1 MLPAVALVGRPNVG
15 KSTLFNRLTG
25 TRDAL
30 VADFPGLTR
39 DRRYGIAAFDD
50 DRRFIVIDTG
60 GLSLG
65 AAGEIPALV
74 AEQVD
79 LAIEEANAVVLVV
92 DHKTGVTGE
101 DIRIAERLRRETDK
115 VAAIAVNKAEG
126 VPSEIAA
133 AEFHELGLGV
143 PVGVSAL
150 HGNGVEELIETVV
163 APLLA
168 SGAATAAEAAALTEE
183 HGPKLAVIGRPN
195 VGKSTLINRLLGANR
210 LITSEEPGTTRD
222 SILVPCERDGR
233 KFVLVDTAGVRR
245 RARVSEAV
253 EKYSVVQTLQAI
265 EDAGAVI
272 AVLDAREGVTEQ
284 DLHVIGI
291 AAERGRALVIAVN
304 KWDGLT
310 SGERREV
317 ERQVDRRL
325 DFVQFA
331 TVHYTSALHGSG
343 IAEVIDAALK
353 AYRSAGAEF
362 TTPRLNRVLEDATL
376 ANPPPLVRGRQVR
389 LRYAHQGGR
398 YPPLIVVHGGQAER
412 LPDHYKRYLEN
423 SFRAA
428 LRLTGTPVRVELR
441 TGENPFA
448 GRRNTLTPRQKKSK
462 RRLLRHRK
470 KSS

>member
-39 DRRYGIAAFDD
+39 DRRYGIGEFGE
-50 DRRFIVIDTG
+50 RRFIVIDTG
-60 GLSLG
+60 GLALG
-65 AAGEIPALV
+65 AAGEITALV

-92 DHKTGVTGE
+92 DHRTGLTAE
-101 DIRIAERLRRETDK
+101 DIRIAERLRRETK
-115 VAAIAVNKAEG
+115 LAAIAVNKAEG
-126 VPSEIAA
+126 VLGEIAA
-133 AEFHELGLGV
+133 AEFHPLGIG
-143 PVGVSAL
+143 PPIGVSAL
-150 HGNGVEELIETVV
+150 HGSGIDELLQTVL
-163 APLLA
+163 APLLQ
-168 SGAATAAEAAALTEE
+168 GAVATAAEEAALAEE
-183 HGPKLAVIGRPN
+183 HGPKVAVIGRPN

-210 LITSEEPGTTRD
+210 LVTSEEPGTTRD
-222 SILVPCERDGR
+222 SVLVPVERDGR
-233 KFVLVDTAGVRR
+233 KFVLIDTAGIRR
-245 RARVSEAV
+245 RSRVSEAI
-253 EKYSVVQTLQAI
+253 EKYSIVQSLQAI

-272 AVLDAREGVTEQ
+272 AVLDAREGVIEQ
-284 DLHVIGI
+284 DLHLIGI
-291 AAERGRALVIAVN
+291 AAERGRALVIAIN

-310 SGERREV
+310 GGQRREV
-317 ERQVDRRL
+317 EREADRRL
-325 DFVQFA
+325 DFVPYA
-331 TVHYTSALHGSG
+331 TVHYISALHGSA

-376 ANPPPLVRGRQVR
+376 ANPPPLVRGRQAR

-423 SFRAA
+423 SFRTA
-428 LRLTGTPVRVELR
+428 LKLTGTPVRVDFR
-441 TGENPFA
+441 TGENPYA
-448 GRRNTLTPRQKKSK
+448 GKRVTITQRQKKTK
-462 RRLLRHRK
+462 RRLLRDRK
-470 KSS
+470 RRS